1 MMKQLLLLTLA
12 LALLAG
18 CNLPA
23 TPESPIAPATS
34 TPAPSATPTPLPPT
48 PTATPTPSPTPTPT
62 LQPSEIL
69 SQADRAYAL
78 GDWETA
84 ESLYN
89 RLMPLSSISQAEA
102 LSAMLGLGKTFL
114 AEGRFD
120 EGSALLAGIA
130 ADLPDTPQATNAHLA
145 LGDALLETGE
155 PDQAAEHYRAVLDAQ
170 PSLAPYALEWLG
182 DALFAGGVYTS
193 ALTSYQAALDLA
205 ETSGRQVS
213 LWEKIALTHAALQSY
228 DEALAAYAAI
238 LDIARIPAYR
248 ARIAYQ
254 AAETARLFGDEAEA
268 MRRYHEIVDDYP
280 TETYAYQALV
290 QLVEAGEPVDE
301 LLRGKIDYRA
311 GAYGPAVEAFYRV
324 IQAAAAHTGEPHYY
338 AGLSY
343 LEAGSPQLALAEFE
357 TLLET
362 HPGDAYW
369 GSAWIGKARAL
380 VDLGRNDEA
389 LAAYRALPDALP
401 DHPRAAE
408 ALWSAAEL
416 LEQAERLE
424 EAATAFVELAE
435 RYPDDSGAPDARFR
449 AGLALY
455 RAGQPEAARGAW
467 EELLRWYPHGDR
479 AQAASFWLGKT
490 YLQAGNVVSA
500 TAALSRTVAA
510 DPWGYYGLRAADLM
524 TGRDLFCTPEE
535 FLQPCGDEAE
545 QQAVLD
551 WMAGW
556 LGVESP
562 ADLAI
567 PPAELLADPRLERGL
582 TLLRWGRF
590 DEGRT
595 DLEALR
601 EAYAHDAA
609 AQYHLALIFREAG
622 LYRSSIIAAAT
633 VWKLSPAG
641 DITEVPR
648 FLGCL
653 VYPLYFADLV
663 EKEALEFGFDPLVLY
678 ALLRQESLFEGFAT
692 SHAAA
697 HGLMQVIPATGAEIA
712 AALGWPPD
720 YETRDLYR
728 PLVSARFGTWYLAQQ
743 RDRFAGELF
752 PTLAGYNGG
761 PGNAARWWEAAG
773 EDRDLFVELIAFRET
788 RAYVER
794 ITEHYARYHWL
805 YAGEMTNEEND
816 K

>member
-18 CNLPA
+18 CNLPL
-23 TPESPIAPATS
+23 TPELPIATATS
-34 TPAPSATPTPLPPT
+34 TPAPSATPTTLPPT
-48 PTATPTPSPTPTPT
+48 PTPTPTPSPTPTPT
-62 LQPSEIL
+62 PQPSELL

-102 LSAMLGLGKTFL
+102 LNTMLGLGKTLL

-145 LGDALLETGE
+145 LGDALLAAGD
-155 PDQAAEHYRAVLDAQ
+155 PAQAAVHYRAVLDAQ
-170 PSLAPYALEWLG
+170 PAFAPYAHEWLG
-182 DALFAGGVYTS
+182 DALVAAGDYTS
-193 ALTSYQAALDLA
+193 ALESYRAALALA
-205 ETSGRQVS
+205 ETTSGQVF

-228 DEALAAYAAI
+228 DESLAAYDAI
-238 LDIARIPAYR
+238 LQIARVPAYR

-268 MRRYHEIVDDYP
+268 MRRYHEIVDGYP

-301 LLRGKIDYRA
+301 LLRGEIDYRA
-311 GAYGPAVEAFYRV
+311 GAYGPAVQAFYRV
-324 IQAAAAHTGEPHYY
+324 IQAEHTGEPHYY

-357 TLLET
+357 TLLEA

-389 LAAYRALPDALP
+389 SAAYRALPDALP
-401 DHPRAAE
+401 DHHRAAE

-416 LEQAERLE
+416 LEQAERWE
-424 EAATAFVELAE
+424 EAAAAFVELAE
-435 RYPDDSGAPDARFR
+435 RYPDDSGAPDARFH
-449 AGLALY
+449 AGLDLY
-455 RAGQPEAARGAW
+455 REGQPEAARRAW

-479 AQAASFWLGKT
+479 AQAARFWLGKT

-510 DPWGYYGLRAADLM
+510 DPWSYYGLRAADLM
-524 TGRDLFCTPEE
+524 EGHTPFTGPEE
-535 FLQPCGDEAE
+535 FLRPCGDEAE

-562 ADLAI
+562 AALAI

-601 EAYAHDAA
+601 EAYVQNAA

-641 DITEVPR
+641 DITQVPR

-653 VYPLYFADLV
+653 VYPRYFADLV
-663 EKEALEFGFDPLVLY
+663 EKGALEFGFDSLVLY

-752 PTLAGYNGG
+752 PALAGYNGG

-788 RAYVER
+788 RTYVER
-794 ITEHYARYHWL
+794 ITEHYARYYWL
-805 YAGEMTNEEND
+805 YAEETGEW
-816 K
+816 